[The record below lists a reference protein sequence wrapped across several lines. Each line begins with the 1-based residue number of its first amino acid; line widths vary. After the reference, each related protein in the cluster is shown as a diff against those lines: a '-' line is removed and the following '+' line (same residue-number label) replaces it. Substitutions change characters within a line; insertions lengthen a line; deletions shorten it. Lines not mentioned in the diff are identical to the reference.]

1 MPVLTVVGDVLLDRD
16 LLGRVERVAPDRPVP
31 VLEGVHEVVRPGGAG
46 MAAALSAGRAEVRLV
61 GALGSDGAGDE
72 LRALLAEAG
81 VTVVELALAGPT
93 PEKIRLRAGDHA
105 LARVDRGG
113 GDDEVG
119 PWTAAAAEAL
129 ATSDAVLVS
138 DYGRGVTRHADV
150 RLAIAAAARRVP
162 VVWDPHP
169 RGGDP
174 VPAVDLVTPNEAEAA
189 RFAAGGPHPPALD
202 ALSAGGVGAL
212 AAWGR
217 LLVQRWRSPVAITA
231 GERGALL
238 VESDGPPA
246 FVPASPATGDAN
258 GAGDV
263 LAATYALARAQ
274 GEDRLDALH
283 AGVAA
288 ASALVAGTGRFV
300 AVGGAAE
307 PDAVALAARVRT
319 GGGTVV
325 AAGGCFDLL
334 HAGHVSLLQA
344 ARRLGDCLIVCVN
357 SDRSVRRLKGV
368 GRPVNGEQDRAA
380 VLLGLG
386 CVDGVALFDEDT
398 PCEVLERL
406 RPHLFAKGDD
416 YRGAT
421 LPEAAALA
429 AWGGEIVLLPRVAGR
444 STTRIIERVSARA
457 TA

>member
-46 MAAALSAGRAEVRLV
+46 MAAALSAARTEVRLV
-61 GALGSDGAGDE
+61 GAFGSDGAGAE
-72 LRALLAEAG
+72 LRTLLAEAG
-81 VTVVELALAGPT
+81 VTVVELALAGST

-113 GDDEVG
+113 GDDDVG
-119 PWTAAAAEAL
+119 AWTAAAAEAL

-150 RLAIAAAARRVP
+150 RLAVAAAARRVP

-174 VPAVDLVTPNEAEAA
+174 VPGVDLVTPNEAEAA
-189 RFAAGGPHPPALD
+189 RFAAGGPHPPGLEAR
-202 ALSAGGVGAL
+202 SAAGVSAL

-238 VESDGPPA
+238 VEPDGAPA
-246 FVPASPATGDAN
+246 FVPAVPATGDAN

-263 LAATYALARAQ
+263 LAATYALARAC

-288 ASALVAGTGRFV
+288 ASALVSGTGRSTS
-300 AVGGAAE
+300 GGAAD
-307 PDAVALAARVRT
+307 PDAVALAARVRA

-368 GRPVNGEQDRAA
+368 GRPVNGEKDRAA

-429 AWGGEIVLLPRVAGR
+429 GWGGEIVLLPRVAGR
-444 STTRIIERVSARA
+444 STTRIIERVSGRA